1 MSVLKVPTYIIS
13 IKARPIRLVIR
24 ETKSASTFK
33 SVVILYSLACE
44 IFHISYNFFYN
55 EYEKILVF
63 VLKTILQFVPS
74 QYLDV
79 YNLSQAS
86 TWMSTIPSPKSVP
99 GCWRVHHPSHY
110 LDVYNLSQ
118 AHTWMSTI
126 CPKPVPGC
134 LQFVPSQYLD
144 VYNSINVVCSQPTCT
159 YYNYHYHHC
168 RFTHYVWLQVNFM
181 SKFRQTC

>member
-79 YNLSQAS
+79 YNLSQVS

-99 GCWRVHHPSHY
+99 GCLQFVPSPY

-118 AHTWMSTI
+118 ASTWMSTI

-134 LQFVPSQYLD
+134 L
-144 VYNSINVVCSQPTCT
+144 
-159 YYNYHYHHC
+159 
-168 RFTHYVWLQVNFM
+168 
-181 SKFRQTC
+181 

>member
-1 MSVLKVPTYIIS
+1 MSVLKVPTYIIIS
-13 IKARPIRLVIR
+13 IKARSIRLVIR

-44 IFHISYNFFYN
+44 IFHISYNLFYN

-79 YNLSQAS
+79 YNSITQAH
-86 TWMSTIPSPKSVP
+86 TWMSTIPSLKPVP
-99 GCWRVHHPSHY
+99 GCLQFHHPSQY

-118 AHTWMSTI
+118 ASTWMSI
-126 CPKPVPGC
+126 I
-134 LQFVPSQYLD
+134 PS
-144 VYNSINVVCSQPTCT
+144 
-159 YYNYHYHHC
+159 
-168 RFTHYVWLQVNFM
+168 M
-181 SKFRQTC
+181 